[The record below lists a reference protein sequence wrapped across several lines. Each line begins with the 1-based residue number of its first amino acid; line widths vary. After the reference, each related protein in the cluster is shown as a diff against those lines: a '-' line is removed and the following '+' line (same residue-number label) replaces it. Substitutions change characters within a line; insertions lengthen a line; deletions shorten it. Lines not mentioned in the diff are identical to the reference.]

1 MIDFKRGERVKFLNE
16 TGTGT
21 VTRIID
27 SEMVMVRTED
37 GFEYPVL
44 GSELIRRGDE
54 NIKPAPSEN
63 HGGRHSAAGYKGT
76 GPVLSGVSAELR
88 PSDPASGE
96 NSADSVQKREE
107 GDKVYKIPDRE
118 PDIYIAVVPFDHS
131 EPVGG
136 EVSLYIINDSEW
148 SLLYHCAV
156 VKRESKTRNTIAAG
170 LIEPGIKIN
179 SGDFHIDDLFGVNG
193 SVEFT
198 AVAYTERINESAGLY
213 RSLVKPGKEHL
224 SKRSAY
230 IENDFFDEDAF
241 IVKIEKRWIEGD
253 NRRPADDNRQKA
265 GDNRRPADDNRQKAG
280 DNGRPADDNRQIAGD
295 NSEGEPENASRGSYS
310 DSGLKA
316 KTGQDRVIKSV
327 DKPPAGKR
335 EGKKLPR
342 EIDLHIGAIV
352 DNSNELSP
360 GEILNIQLARFRTS
374 LEGAIISKERSV
386 VYIHGT
392 GEGKL
397 KHEIRRIIDREYP
410 ACSYQD
416 ASFREYG
423 YGATLVIFKSRR

>member
-27 SEMVMVRTED
+27 GEMVMVRTED

-54 NIKPAPSEN
+54 NIKPTPSEN
-63 HGGRHSAAGYKGT
+63 YAGQHSAGGNKDAGT
-76 GPVLSGVSAELR
+76 VLSGGSAELR

-96 NSADSVQKREE
+96 NAADSVHKREE

-118 PDIYIAVVPFDHS
+118 ADIYIAVVPFDHS

-148 SLLYHCAV
+148 SLLYHCAM
-156 VKRESKTRNTIAAG
+156 VKRESETRNTIAAG
-170 LIEPGIKIN
+170 MIEPGIKIN

-241 IVKIEKRWIEGD
+241 IVKIEKRWMEGD
-253 NRRPADDNRQKA
+253 NRRLADESRKTK
-265 GDNRRPADDNRQKAG
+265 GDYRKI
-280 DNGRPADDNRQIAGD
+280 ADDNRQIAGD
-295 NSEGEPENASRGSYS
+295 NSEGEPENASRGRYS